1 MRQISRRTML
11 KATGAAAVGP
21 ATLPVDAGGAF
32 AHHGLLHTGADLAR
46 MAANVKAGAAPYT
59 AGYAK
64 MAANRHA
71 QSGCT
76 ARPQAIVCRST
87 ALRPR
92 NTWPQNYGTTRQPV
106 RICVTRLDT
115 GNVHIR

>member
-1 MRQISRRTML
+1 ML
-11 KATGAAAVGP
+11 KATGAAAVGLAGV
-21 ATLPVDAGGAF
+21 ATLSVDAGGAF
-32 AHHGLLHTGADLAR
+32 AHHGRLHTGADLAR
-46 MAANVKAGAAPYT
+46 MAAKVKAGAAPYT

-64 MAANRHA
+64 MTANRHA

-76 ARPQAIVCRST
+76 ARPQAIAYRST

-115 GNVHIR
+115 SNVHIR

>member
-1 MRQISRRTML
+1 
-11 KATGAAAVGP
+11 
-21 ATLPVDAGGAF
+21 VDAGGAF

-46 MAANVKAGAAPYT
+46 MAAKVKAGAAPYT

-64 MAANRHA
+64 MTANRHA

-76 ARPQAIVCRST
+76 ARPQASVYRST

-115 GNVHIR
+115 SNVHIR